1 MATTKARI
9 TIKDVANRANV
20 TAQTVSRVIRGHN
33 HVSVETRNKV
43 LEAIKELNYIPSYA
57 GKALRSG
64 MAKSIAL
71 VFDSLRNYY
80 FAIMID
86 YLREEITKRG
96 YSIQLLFSD
105 QHVITNSTY
114 RKAISHGAVAV
125 ISFLE
130 GEQELGS
137 VICDNDV
144 PLIILGRSTH
154 DGGLD
159 YITTDDV
166 SGGKLAARKLIEAG
180 CERFVYVKLRGD
192 MSCVLERGRGFAE
205 GLNEYGLINTEF
217 DFNEDNEEQ
226 LSQEIDLT
234 DPKLGIFCF
243 NDIIAFKTLKQMN
256 YNDKEHCAKLVGY
269 DNIQSDIVL
278 PVNITTIGPD
288 KQSLAAFT
296 IDKLEQRLRDGVR
309 IVEYQPVIIFEGAT
323 T

>member
-1 MATTKARI
+1 M
-9 TIKDVANRANV
+9 
-20 TAQTVSRVIRGHN
+20 
-33 HVSVETRNKV
+33 
-43 LEAIKELNYIPSYA
+43 
-57 GKALRSG
+57 
-64 MAKSIAL
+64 
-71 VFDSLRNYY
+71 
-80 FAIMID
+80 
-86 YLREEITKRG
+86 
-96 YSIQLLFSD
+96 
-105 QHVITNSTY
+105 
-114 RKAISHGAVAV
+114 
-125 ISFLE
+125 
-130 GEQELGS
+130 
-137 VICDNDV
+137 
-144 PLIILGRSTH
+144 
-154 DGGLD
+154 
-159 YITTDDV
+159 
-166 SGGKLAARKLIEAG
+166 
-180 CERFVYVKLRGD
+180 
-192 MSCVLERGRGFAE
+192 
-205 GLNEYGLINTEF
+205 INTEF